1 MNNASDMQYNIDC
14 IDIGS
19 IENALGNAE
28 FNIAKERFLLAK
40 NILLFLFVLTV
51 IIIVARLVFGERTND
66 DLRDIFS
73 TVFQS
78 IVPISSLVIGYYFG
92 SKCDKE

>member
-1 MNNASDMQYNIDC
+1 MNNASNIQDGIDC
-14 IDIGS
+14 IDIES
-19 IENALGNAE
+19 VTNTLGNAE
-28 FNIAKERFLLAK
+28 FDIAKERFLLAK

-51 IIIVARLVFGERTND
+51 IIILARLFFGERTSD
-66 DLRDIFS
+66 ELKDIFS

-78 IVPISSLVIGYYFG
+78 VVPISSLVIGYYFG